1 MLLIGDA
8 KWLWPAAAI
17 LAAALVVLWLAY
29 RGIRGERRVHVACAV
44 LKAIGFVLLAVFLVE
59 PLWSSV
65 RVRSGANLVLIV
77 ADNSRSLEIR
87 DAGSERTRGD
97 ALKSLLAGGRS
108 SWQARLEQDFD
119 VRRYQFASGLASSEE
134 PAGLD
139 FSGSGSRL
147 HGVLH
152 ALGERFR
159 GRPVAGVLLLTDGNA
174 TDRPSLN
181 MPDLPPVYPVPIGSD
196 AQQTDLAIT
205 HVAVNQT
212 AFEDAPVAVQ
222 AEVTAAGLAGRDVVA
237 RVVDERQTV
246 VAELTQRT
254 STGTDETSLTFR
266 FQLRPPETG
275 VSFYTVEVRA
285 EGESDVPERAGDA
298 AASSGKLKAD
308 QDARVG
314 RPVLRDLAGAATG
327 VEATLENNRRLIQ
340 IDRGSGRKRILYVS
354 GRPNWEF
361 KFLRRALE
369 QDPSLELAALLRIAR
384 REAKFD
390 FRGRAGE
397 SSNPLFR
404 GFKQEA
410 DADTESYDEPVIV
423 RLNMRNGEEL
433 RGGFPTSADELFG
446 FHAVVLDDLEAA
458 FFTPDQLDLLERFVS
473 ERGGGLLMLGGQ
485 ESFAE
490 GGYEHTPVAR
500 LLPVY
505 MDRAA
510 RRTEFHSVQTG
521 GDSRSTAFR
530 HNGGRSETPSYGA
543 VADGS
548 YRMFLTREGW
558 LQPWTRLR
566 ANETDEQERLE
577 QMPAFQT
584 LNRAGGTRPGATVLA
599 EAVDQARRR
608 HPALVGQRYGHGR
621 AAALLVGDL
630 WRWRLQ
636 QSPESDDHGKAWRQA
651 IRWLV
656 ADVPAAVTVEAQALD
671 SAAPGTV
678 RLRVQ
683 AHDSEFQPIQNAAVE
698 LMVHAAGEEPVRLH
712 AEPSLD
718 APGLFEA
725 LYVARQTGPCRVV
738 ATVTDESGAAA
749 GTAETGWVSDP
760 AAGEFDAVR
769 VDSAFLQQLAAR
781 TGGRVVEPGDLDEF
795 AASLSTR
802 DAPITERWTWPFW
815 HQEWVF
821 ALVIAC
827 FIGEW
832 GLRRMKGLP

>member
-1 MLLIGDA
+1 M
-8 KWLWPAAAI
+8 AA
-17 LAAALVVLWLAY
+17 
-29 RGIRGERRVHVACAV
+29 
-44 LKAIGFVLLAVFLVE
+44 
-59 PLWSSV
+59 
-65 RVRSGANLVLIV
+65 
-77 ADNSRSLEIR
+77 
-87 DAGSERTRGD
+87 
-97 ALKSLLAGGRS
+97 
-108 SWQARLEQDFD
+108 
-119 VRRYQFASGLASSEE
+119 
-134 PAGLD
+134 
-139 FSGSGSRL
+139 
-147 HGVLH
+147 
-152 ALGERFR
+152 
-159 GRPVAGVLLLTDGNA
+159 
-174 TDRPSLN
+174 
-181 MPDLPPVYPVPIGSD
+181 
-196 AQQTDLAIT
+196 
-205 HVAVNQT
+205 
-212 AFEDAPVAVQ
+212 
-222 AEVTAAGLAGRDVVA
+222 
-237 RVVDERQTV
+237 
-246 VAELTQRT
+246 
-254 STGTDETSLTFR
+254 
-266 FQLRPPETG
+266 
-275 VSFYTVEVRA
+275 
-285 EGESDVPERAGDA
+285 
-298 AASSGKLKAD
+298 
-308 QDARVG
+308 
-314 RPVLRDLAGAATG
+314 
-327 VEATLENNRRLIQ
+327 EATLENNRRLIQ
-340 IDRGSGRKRILYVS
+340 IDRGAGRKRILYVS

-369 QDPSLELAALLRIAR
+369 EDPSLELAALLRIAR

-423 RLNMRNGEEL
+423 RLNMRDGEEL
-433 RGGFPTSADELFG
+433 RGGFPKSADELFG

-458 FFTPDQLDLLERFVS
+458 FFTPDQLGLLERFVS

-505 MDRAA
+505 VDRVSAINA
-510 RRTEFHSVQTG
+510 LS
-521 GDSRSTAFR
+521 DSQHRSAER
-530 HNGGRSETPSYGA
+530 AG
-543 VADGS
+543 GS

-566 ANETDEQERLE
+566 ANETDERQRLE
-577 QMPAFQT
+577 EMPPFQA
-584 LNRAGGTRPGATVLA
+584 LNRTSGTRPGATVLA
-599 EAVDQARRR
+599 EAVDHAGRR

-630 WRWRLQ
+630 WRWQLQ
-636 QSPESDDHGKAWRQA
+636 QTPDSDDHGKAWRQA

-656 ADVPAAVTVEAQALD
+656 ADVPAAVIVEAQAVD
-671 SAAPGTV
+671 NAAPGTV
-678 RLRVQ
+678 RLRVK

-698 LMVHAAGEEPVRLH
+698 LMVQTAGDEPVKLH

-725 LYVARQTGPCRVV
+725 LYVARQAGPCRVV
-738 ATVTDESGAAA
+738 ATVTDENGAAT

-760 AAGEFDAVR
+760 AAGEFDAVAVNR
-769 VDSAFLQQLAAR
+769 MLLKELAER
-781 TGGRVVEPGDLDEF
+781 TGGHIVEPGDLDEF

-821 ALVIAC
+821 ALVLAC